1 MASIT
6 LRSIKGSPLTM
17 EEVDV
22 NFTNLNIEIGQKL
35 DATSY
40 TASDVLLKLKTVD
53 SNDSGINASTIKGL
67 DPVSTNTPTSV
78 VSRDAS
84 GNFAAGTITANLVGN
99 ASTVTDGVVT
109 TGSYDNPIWLT
120 HLAYSKLTGAPTLA
134 TVATSGSY
142 DDLSNIPFVNNG
154 SNIYKA
160 AGSVSIGTSA
170 APAVGGSL
178 RVAAN
183 VYTGST
189 GYNGD
194 VFAQSVYLSDI
205 QLAIEGSDLFVDG
218 ELVVLSSQPT
228 RNLSLGVGT
237 AASATTGEIRA
248 TNNIT
253 AYYSSDA
260 KLKENVKDVENA
272 LDKVCSIG
280 SKTFD
285 WTDDY
290 IKARGGEDG
299 YFVQK
304 SDFGV
309 IAQDVQSV
317 FPQAVRTRE
326 DGTLAVDYEK
336 LATLAFGAIKELAE
350 RVKQLELK

>member
-1 MASIT
+1 MAAIT

-40 TASDVLLKLKTVD
+40 NASDVLAKLKTVD
-53 SNDSGINASTIKGL
+53 SNDSGINASTLKGL
-67 DPVSTNTPTSV
+67 EPVSTNTVSTV

-84 GNFAAGTITANLVGN
+84 GNFSANIITANLVGN

-109 TGSYDNPIWLT
+109 TGSYNDPAWIT
-120 HLAYSKLTGAPTLA
+120 HLDYFKLTNTPPLTM
-134 TVATSGSY
+134 VAITGSY
-142 DDLSNIPFVNNG
+142 NDLSDSPFVNSG
-154 SNIYKA
+154 SNIYKSS
-160 AGSVSIGTSA
+160 GSVSIGTNV
-170 APAVGGSL
+170 APPVTGSL
-178 RVAAN
+178 RVAGN

-189 GYNGD
+189 GYNGNIY
-194 VFAQSVYLSDI
+194 AESLYLSDY
-205 QLAIEGSDLFVDG
+205 QLAVETGDLFVSG
-218 ELVVLSSQPT
+218 VALIKTNTNT
-228 RNLSLGVGT
+228 RNASLGVGVNASGT
-237 AASATTGEIRA
+237 AGEIRA

-272 LDKVCSIG
+272 LETVCAIG

-290 IKARGGEDG
+290 IESRGGEDG

-309 IAQDVQSV
+309 IAQDVQAV

-336 LATLAFGAIKELAE
+336 LATLSFGAIKELAE